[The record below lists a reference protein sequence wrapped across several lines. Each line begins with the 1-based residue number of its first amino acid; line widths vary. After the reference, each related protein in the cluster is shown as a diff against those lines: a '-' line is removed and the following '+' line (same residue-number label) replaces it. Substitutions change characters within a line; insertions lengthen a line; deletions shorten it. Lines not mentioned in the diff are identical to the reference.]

1 MNRLLTRILL
11 LDHVADER
19 FQDHVRRSNSAAIF
33 MAAAVAFALLEYHL
47 LVEHRIPCD
56 LISLIYAM
64 GGTKIAFMLWYR
76 IKN

>member
-19 FQDHVRRSNSAAIF
+19 LLEHGRRSTSISAVVGTL
-33 MAAAVAFALLEYHL
+33 VAFLLLEYHL
-47 LVEHRIPCD
+47 LVEHRIPWD

-64 GGTKIAFMLWYR
+64 GATKVAFLLWYR
-76 IKN
+76 FKN